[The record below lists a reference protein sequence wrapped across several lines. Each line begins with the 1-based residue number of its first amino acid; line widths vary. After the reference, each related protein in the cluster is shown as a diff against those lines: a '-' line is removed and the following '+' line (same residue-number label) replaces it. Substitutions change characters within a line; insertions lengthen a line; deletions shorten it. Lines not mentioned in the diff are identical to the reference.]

1 MQAFDEGLLRFE
13 FPENWQVCKLDETSF
28 FRKRFQSF
36 AKEPDGKGSKSVDFV
51 GYGPGQGQ
59 VELWL
64 IEVKDYRV
72 EPRRKSNDLLLEIA
86 QKVRDSLACIHAMA
100 SVAGGSSNAF
110 AKRALRKHRLRI
122 VLHLEQPAKSSR
134 LKPLVSDAAGLKQK
148 LKQTMRAVDPHALAG
163 GMSILN
169 PKTPWSVQQIEGAA
183 P

>member
-1 MQAFDEGLLRFE
+1 MQLYDEGLLRFE
-13 FPENWQVCKLDETSF
+13 FPENWAVCKLDETSF

-36 AKEPDGKGSKSVDFV
+36 AKEPGGNGSKSVDFV
-51 GYGPGQGQ
+51 AYDPGR

-72 EPRRKSNDLLLEIA
+72 EPRRKSTDLLLEIA

-100 SVAGGSSNAF
+100 SVAGGNNNEF
-110 AKRALRKHRLRI
+110 AKRALRKHRLRV
-122 VLHLEQPAKSSR
+122 VLHLEQPAKPSS
-134 LKPLVSDAAGLKQK
+134 LKPPVSDAAGLKQK

-163 GMSILN
+163 DMSILN
-169 PKTPWSVQQIEGAA
+169 PKTPWSVQQNAGAA